1 MERTEFNDGVIT
13 VGELEFKG
21 LMIQLIHRY
30 DYVKGEQPTKIV
42 LPALTEVGGVVIEHE
57 EEKDAV
63 VSGKSKTRK

>member
-1 MERTEFNDGVIT
+1 MDRTEFNDGVIT

-42 LPALTEVGGVVIEHE
+42 LPALTEINGVVIEHE
-57 EEKDAV
+57 EVKVAV
-63 VSGKSKTRK
+63 SSGKSETI